1 MFIAISPSTLDVNF
15 IGNDLRSFTHQMGF
29 SSILMLPEL
38 CQRDSKHLHMVSAAG
53 GPKVR

>member
-15 IGNDLRSFTHQMGF
+15 IGNDLRSFTHGF
-29 SSILMLPEL
+29 SCILMLPEL
-38 CQRDSKHLHMVSAAG
+38 CQRDYKHLHMVSAAG